1 MTIEKQISELLK
13 EQDCVIVA
21 GLGGFIANYV
31 PASINPVTHVFTPP
45 CRQVAFN
52 AALRNNDG
60 ILANHLVRTLGIGYA
75 EAVEQIEKQSHVWA
89 SGLNRGEKISFEN
102 IGQLYADKEHHI
114 HFLPERNANLL
125 DDAFGLSVFST
136 QPVLNQERSSQIA
149 QKPIRTSA
157 VKSGRKLPSSLK
169 WAAILLPLAAL
180 SFWSAYN
187 TGQMNTLNQN
197 TATVIPAPAPVISRS
212 TANPFIE
219 MKKALEAPVAEMEV
233 TDIKIEAELPAI
245 PEVKVEPDQFF
256 IITGAFGVKENA
268 DNMVKSLIAKGFD
281 AIIEGQNRNG
291 LYMVS
296 VEGFSDKE
304 AALQRTQELRNTEFP
319 GAWLLSKL

>member
-52 AALRNNDG
+52 TALRNNDG

-75 EAVEQIEKQSHVWA
+75 EAVTQIEKQSHLWA
-89 SGLNRGEKISFEN
+89 AGLNRGEKISFQN
-102 IGQLYADKEHHI
+102 IGLLYADKEHHI
-114 HFLPERNANLL
+114 HFVPEKNANLL

-136 QPVLNQERSSQIA
+136 QPVLSQERSKQPVKKI
-149 QKPIRTSA
+149 IRTSA

-187 TGQMNTLNQN
+187 TSQMSTMYQN
-197 TATVIPAPAPVISRS
+197 TATVIPAPSPVVSRMI
-212 TANPFIE
+212 ANPFIDI
-219 MKKALEAPVAEMEV
+219 KKSLEAPVTEMEV

-245 PEVKVEPDQFF
+245 PEAKVEPDQYF
-256 IITGAFGVKENA
+256 IIAGAFGVKENA
-268 DNMVKSLIAKGFD
+268 DNMVEKLIAKGFG
-281 AIIEGQNRNG
+281 AFIEGQNRNG

-304 AALQRTQELRNTEFP
+304 VAQQRTQELRNGEFP
-319 GAWLLSKL
+319 GAWLLSKR